1 MTKGNH
7 YLGYCS
13 SNDTKFAYKN
23 MIEQINYL
31 SIFKIT
37 QDISSIRKILKQ
49 LMTKLI

>member
-37 QDISSIRKILKQ
+37 QDISSIRKKSKTIDD
-49 LMTKLI
+49 